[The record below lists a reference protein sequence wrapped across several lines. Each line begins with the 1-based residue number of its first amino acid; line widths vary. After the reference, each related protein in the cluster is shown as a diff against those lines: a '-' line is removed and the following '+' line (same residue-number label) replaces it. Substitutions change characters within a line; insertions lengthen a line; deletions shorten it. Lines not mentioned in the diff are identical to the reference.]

1 MPRKPASPP
10 SIDFFL
16 TKHPQQDA
24 LVLILMGHLSIE
36 YLLVEILKLKCSYVD
51 EPWNWNF
58 PNKVNK
64 CVEIGVLT
72 DEAGEALKTFNNV
85 RNNFAHILGHTL
97 TFDDVFGLAKKVAGA
112 GFDFTDDTIW
122 TDRQLSEEWYG
133 IGGVVNEVVRNI
145 YLDLAYVLREEGGDD
160 FGS

>member
-1 MPRKPASPP
+1 MPRKPTSRP
-10 SIDFFL
+10 SIASFL

-36 YLLVEILKLKCSYVD
+36 YLLVEILKLKCPHVD

-72 DEAGEALKTFNNV
+72 DEAGEALKAFNNV
-85 RNNFAHILGHTL
+85 RNDFAHILGHRL
-97 TFDDVFGLAKKVAGA
+97 TFDEVFGLAKKVAGA

-122 TDRQLSEEWYG
+122 ADRQVSEEWYG
-133 IGGVVNEVVRNI
+133 IEDVVNEVVSNI
-145 YLDLAYVLREEGGDD
+145 YLDLAYVLNEEGGDD
-160 FGS
+160 FMS